1 MPPIVVVGAGQA
13 GLQVVDSLRRGGY
26 TDALTLIGDETW
38 LPYQRPPLS
47 KKFLLEEMDPARLY
61 FRPAAHFSKQ
71 DVTLRLGVSVT
82 RLNRTTCELT
92 LSDGSTVHYDRLALA
107 TGTRV
112 RTLPVPGAD
121 DPRVCYL
128 RGLDDAVRVKA
139 RLVETSRVVIVGA
152 GFIGLEIAAVARALG
167 KEVTVI
173 EAQGRV
179 MPRVVAPLV
188 SAYFQRVHESHGV
201 RVMTDAQ
208 VQAVV
213 NSGAGL
219 AVRLRDA
226 TEIPAELIIVGIGVV
241 PNTELAA
248 AAGIICDSGIVVDEF
263 ARTNDPAI
271 VAAGDCTR
279 HRNTLFAEPHR
290 LESVQNA
297 VDQAK
302 VAAASLLDVPVAY
315 AQVPWFWSDQ
325 YDVKL
330 QMTGISTG
338 YDELVLRGVP
348 ESGAFSVFYYAGERL
363 LAVDSINR
371 PVDHMVARRWL
382 LAGTKIAKHSA
393 ADVAVDLKSVI

>member
-1 MPPIVVVGAGQA
+1 MPHIVVVGAGQA
-13 GLQVVDSLRRGGY
+13 GLQVVESLRRGGY
-26 TDALTLIGDETW
+26 TDALTLIGDEPW

-47 KKFLLEEMDPARLY
+47 KKFLLEEMDPTRLY
-61 FRPAAHFSKQ
+61 FRQTEHFNKQ
-71 DVTLRLGVSVT
+71 DVTLRLGISVIQ
-82 RLNRTTCELT
+82 LNRATCELT
-92 LSDGSTVHYDRLALA
+92 LSDGSIVRYDRLALA
-107 TGTRV
+107 TGSRV

-128 RGLDDAVRVKA
+128 RGLDDAVRIKV
-139 RLVETSRVVIVGA
+139 RLLETSRVVIVGA

-167 KEVTVI
+167 KDVTVI

-201 RVMTDAQ
+201 RVMTDAP

-226 TEIPAELIIVGIGVV
+226 TEISAELIIVGIGVV

-263 ARTNDPAI
+263 ARTNDSAI

-279 HRNTLFAEPHR
+279 HRNTLFTEPHR

-302 VAAASLLDVPVAY
+302 VAAASLLDAPVPY

-325 YDVKL
+325 YDIKL
-330 QMTGISTG
+330 QMAGISTG
-338 YDELVLRGVP
+338 YDDLVLRGAP

-371 PVDHMVARRWL
+371 PAEHMVARRLL